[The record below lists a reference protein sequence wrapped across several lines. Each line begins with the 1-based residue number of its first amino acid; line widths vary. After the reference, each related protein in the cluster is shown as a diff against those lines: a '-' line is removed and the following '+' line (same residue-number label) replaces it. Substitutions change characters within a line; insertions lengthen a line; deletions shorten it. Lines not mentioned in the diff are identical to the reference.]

1 MAISNRW
8 IHCAE
13 CGRNKRHVAHGLCRL
28 CYDHQWR
35 RANPEYVSPLI
46 HCAECGRNRPH
57 HAYGLCLSCCNR
69 QYHEEHRDEVAIK
82 HLAWLQ
88 ANADHVHAY
97 NLQWYETH
105 QEEQRENSRQWARA
119 NPDKHRE
126 AERRRRARKR
136 NATIEPV
143 DEAAVYVLNGRMCIY
158 CGATENLTLDHIVP
172 IARGGSHSEDNL
184 VVACGSCNSSKNAKP
199 LAAWLQTQPYSIA
212 WVF

>member
-1 MAISNRW
+1 MARPI
-8 IHCAE
+8 IICKE
-13 CGRNKRHVAHGLCRL
+13 CGKEKPHKAHGLCKSCYNRQCKRPLVICKDCGQEKPHCAKGL
-28 CYDHQWR
+28 CGPCYMRQYQAEHWAEWNAYNRQWVK
-35 RANPEYVSPLI
+35 ANPE
-46 HCAECGRNRPH
+46 
-57 HAYGLCLSCCNR
+57 
-69 QYHEEHRDEVAIK
+69 
-82 HLAWLQ
+82 
-88 ANADHVHAY
+88 
-97 NLQWYETH
+97 
-105 QEEQRENSRQWARA
+105 
-119 NPDKHRE
+119 KHRE
-126 AERRRRARKR
+126 HNSQWREANPEKAREGCRRYRARKR